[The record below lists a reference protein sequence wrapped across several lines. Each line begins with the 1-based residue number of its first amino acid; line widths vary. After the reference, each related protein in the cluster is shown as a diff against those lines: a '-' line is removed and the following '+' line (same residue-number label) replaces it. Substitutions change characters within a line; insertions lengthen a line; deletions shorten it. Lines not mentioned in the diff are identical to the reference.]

1 MKNCKAIVISMFM
14 VALSMSAQASG
25 SHDLPFTA
33 QTQYSEMRINWIV
46 SKDIVQTC
54 NMLFALSSK
63 GQAKYN
69 NRIVACATRSKSAG
83 TCDIYTAENLTLAV
97 LGHEIR
103 HCFEG
108 AWHE

>member
-1 MKNCKAIVISMFM
+1 MTNFKKYLLMCM

-25 SHDLPFTA
+25 SYDLPFTA
-33 QTQYSEMRINWIV
+33 QAKYPEMKINWIV

-54 NMLFALSSK
+54 NMVFAMTTN

>member
-1 MKNCKAIVISMFM
+1 MLFKTLLTLL
-14 VALSMSAQASG
+14 ALSLPFSTHASG
-25 SHDLPFTA
+25 SYDLPFTA

-69 NRIVACATRSKSAG
+69 NKIVACATRSKSAG

-108 AWHE
+108 AWHN

>member
-1 MKNCKAIVISMFM
+1 MLFKMLLTL
-14 VALSMSAQASG
+14 LSLSLPFSAQASG

-69 NRIVACATRSKSAG
+69 NNIVACATRSKSAG

-108 AWHE
+108 GWHD

>member
-1 MKNCKAIVISMFM
+1 MKFLVFILTI
-14 VALSMSAQASG
+14 LSFSAQASG
-25 SHDLPFTA
+25 SYDLPFTA
-33 QTQYSEMRINWIV
+33 QTQYPEMRINWIV

-54 NMLFALSSK
+54 NMVFALA
-63 GQAKYN
+63 GQKAKYN
-69 NRIVACATRSKSAG
+69 NNIVACATRSKSAG

-108 AWHE
+108 AWHD